1 VNTAPQVNTI
11 PHRDWPSAAAL
22 GLALVSLAGQDGDG
36 GGRVVGAGS
45 GGDAALA
52 GGLDDEA
59 ARQPDSPISRFHGPD
74 LASKVRL
81 EAQPR
86 GESGDGKLV
95 PEPVPAKV
103 NLMTCPA
110 PWPGVAGRSERS
122 RRASRDRAR
131 PDLRRLG
138 LGAVELADLTGEG
151 GAGER
156 TRRGAIRRIGE

>member
-1 VNTAPQVNTI
+1 MNTAPQVNTI

-103 NLMTCPA
+103 NLMTGGPFRAQPPGQPGSRPA
-110 PWPGVAGRSERS
+110 GSPPPGVGR
-122 RRASRDRAR
+122 RR
-131 PDLRRLG
+131 
-138 LGAVELADLTGEG
+138 TGG
-151 GAGER
+151 FNG
-156 TRRGAIRRIGE
+156 